1 MNPLTNVLSL
11 PELSKRLPVAWNGAL
26 ILKSSLFPARM
37 HVVSGDVTIVDT
49 LMRDP
54 TSTEIPKLTIKQR
67 LRLDPSKTDDV
78 HKRVLQAGPRN
89 HCILLALPTTL
100 SNYEDT
106 GKNIQQR
113 PLKNLVSYLKQKE
126 AAGVISLPPYP
137 TKDKDNVGLLHAF
150 PPCQFGYEYL
160 LNRAPKL
167 PADCML
173 DDYIVVVCVKGAA

>member
-1 MNPLTNVLSL
+1 MAPLQGIVSLSDL
-11 PELSKRLPVAWNGAL
+11 AKELPVAWNGAL
-26 ILKSSLFPARM
+26 ILKSSAFPARM
-37 HVVSGDVTIVDT
+37 HVVSGNVTIVDT

-54 TSTEIPKLTIKQR
+54 TSTETPALTIKQR

-78 HKRVLQAGPRN
+78 QKRVVQAGQRN
-89 HCILLALPTTL
+89 HCVLIAFPSSLENFDDP
-100 SNYEDT
+100 
-106 GKNIQQR
+106 GRNIQQR

-160 LNRAPKL
+160 VQRAPKL

-173 DDYIVVVCVKGAA
+173 DEYLVVVVVRGAA